1 MAKIKHVPFDECFLY
16 FFVCPVD
23 KELVVEI
30 SLFSQSTTEVDR
42 VLKTSSIPVGLQQD
56 AKLLGAS

>member
-1 MAKIKHVPFDECFLY
+1 MAEIKHVPFDECFLY

-23 KELVVEI
+23 KELVIEI

-56 AKLLGAS
+56 A